1 MIKLF
6 DVNEREDLSH
16 CDTMLSDFS
25 DAVFQRAFRQYF
37 SELGIHIRD
46 WDGIFSEMNEDN
58 NNLAFIRTTQ
68 DGKIIGFIQFRPTK
82 FTSWFF
88 EETRG
93 FKREFWIAPEFRR
106 QNHGTALLRLAE
118 NYFLENKI
126 YTCILTSDTAADFY
140 EKHGYQK
147 APGCKAKNQDPVFL
161 KHLT

>member
-16 CDTMLSDFS
+16 CDTMLSD
-25 DAVFQRAFRQYF
+25 
-37 SELGIHIRD
+37 
-46 WDGIFSEMNEDN
+46 
-58 NNLAFIRTTQ
+58 
-68 DGKIIGFIQFRPTK
+68 
-82 FTSWFF
+82 
-88 EETRG
+88 
-93 FKREFWIAPEFRR
+93 R